1 MLKTLFP
8 SVIFDEVLNFK
19 HNDVIEKVIKDIQRK
34 NIGKDDKKSYTLDG
48 FDWKSEKA
56 VFDLTEKDGV
66 TKLQAKI
73 LKDFKDNFLLPKLND
88 YKNEFTFIHG
98 TPRAKLAYKSWFVVY
113 KKKSQQE
120 LHTHGDS
127 MFTSVY
133 FVKTPD
139 TKNIHEGKLVIYNN
153 VNEYSGIR
161 RILIKPKP
169 GRLVI
174 FPSNYPHNVFP
185 HYSNKDRIVVITDVK
200 EKKAE

>member
-1 MLKTLFP
+1 MFKTLFP

-48 FDWKSEKA
+48 FD
-56 VFDLTEKDGV
+56 
-66 TKLQAKI
+66 
-73 LKDFKDNFLLPKLND
+73 
-88 YKNEFTFIHG
+88 G

-161 RILIKPKP
+161 RILIKPRP